1 MSAAIGRSTI
11 VASARSAG
19 WHVSQKQATHARRPS
34 MSAAIGRS
42 TIVAS
47 ARSAG
52 VLLRR
57 SQNRQLMRGGR
68 A

>member
-1 MSAAIGRSTI
+1 MSAAIGRS
-11 VASARSAG
+11 A
-19 WHVSQKQATHARRPS
+19 
-34 MSAAIGRS
+34 MAAP
-42 TIVAS
+42 

-52 VLLRR
+52 VLFLR